1 MLATQLRYA
10 DAVDLLLSH
19 HSVKVIQCNTL
30 GESAFSIAVL
40 HGSVKIVER
49 LLNVQ
54 NVDLNNQS
62 LDGIA
67 PISVALTCRQ
77 TYVFQLLLSDE
88 RTNVNICDHHGQTPL
103 HLATEIGDYGAIQ
116 MLVRNPRV
124 DVNCFNHRQETPLL
138 LAVKGHGRFL
148 PIHKRLLIIEA
159 LLLSPCL
166 NLNYQDENGRTAIWY
181 AVSNSDLKLVELLLQ
196 QTNLDLNCADKLGQT
211 PLAKAAA
218 NGSLDLIKVLFRQP
232 GLHKSPSP
240 QFTDAFPPLWS
251 ACRAGQFAAVEF
263 LLQNSAD
270 INQISPSGTSPLEVA
285 IIMEHVDIVH
295 LLVSSEKSLLINDQ
309 NHCSSFTALMFASAL
324 GKVEIVKILLEH
336 PNINVNAVDDQGR
349 TSFWWAAAGGHYEVV
364 QLLANRRGV
373 KKRLKDSNGQTA
385 YAIAEQRKHG
395 HVMVYLRSL

>member
-1 MLATQLRYA
+1 M
-10 DAVDLLLSH
+10 
-19 HSVKVIQCNTL
+19 
-30 GESAFSIAVL
+30 
-40 HGSVKIVER
+40 
-49 LLNVQ
+49 
-54 NVDLNNQS
+54 
-62 LDGIA
+62 
-67 PISVALTCRQ
+67 
-77 TYVFQLLLSDE
+77 
-88 RTNVNICDHHGQTPL
+88 
-103 HLATEIGDYGAIQ
+103 
-116 MLVRNPRV
+116 
-124 DVNCFNHRQETPLL
+124 
-138 LAVKGHGRFL
+138 
-148 PIHKRLLIIEA
+148 
-159 LLLSPCL
+159 LLSPCI
-166 NLNYQDENGRTAIWY
+166 NLNYQDENGRTAKWY
-181 AVSNSDLKLVELLLQ
+181 AVSRSDVKLAELLLQ

-232 GLHKSPSP
+232 GLHKSP
-240 QFTDAFPPLWS
+240 QFTGAVPPLWS